1 MRQMKSESEKRW
13 FIIKIIVAIT
23 VLGVMMTMT
32 KSALFHM
39 KAVGR
44 WDQGHAYK
52 FSYALSLTMTV
63 FVLKILI
70 APIER
75 FLRPQKDVT
84 PDLPDEDAGEEPVK
98 SLYEQAMPWV
108 LLITFTTLEMGMATF
123 SSLGL
128 LYGAPTSIF
137 IVFKASK
144 AVFMALLSVLL
155 LGRHLNRAQ
164 WTSLLVISTALLL
177 ATVAEGKGGGK
188 KGSHELNL
196 VGPLLLL
203 ISELC
208 HAGMLIFQEIA
219 VRRYWPNALQ
229 LLSWSATFGVVLTGM
244 AMYKSTTIWVVLP
257 DGAHRPFDD
266 PLDVLYMCSTNLVLA
281 FTLFLNISTHLSSD
295 IAHIVI
301 LKHISALAM
310 SLCDALKLI
319 LMWLLGKFFYFA
331 AIFPVLA
338 EAWHPGILGSW
349 LMIPAIF
356 AVVWGML
363 MFKNGVYVPVRYVK
377 CSDGQWRFQ
386 EFEVEKSEME
396 QAEEEEAVCL
406 DDPFFM
412 DAFRSK
418 KLKKAAQRA
427 FMKVNAKRLLKG
439 KDDQP
444 SLINR
449 IRSLGNK

>member
-1 MRQMKSESEKRW
+1 
-13 FIIKIIVAIT
+13 
-23 VLGVMMTMT
+23 
-32 KSALFHM
+32 M

-44 WDQGHAYK
+44 WDRGHAYK

-266 PLDVLYMCSTNLVLA
+266 PLDVLYMCSTNAVLA

-301 LKHISALAM
+301 LKHISALAR

-331 AIFPVLA
+331 AILPVLA

-377 CSDGQWRFQ
+377 CSDGKWRFQ
-386 EFEVEKSEME
+386 EFEVEKSEIE
-396 QAEEEEAVCL
+396 QAEEDEAVCL